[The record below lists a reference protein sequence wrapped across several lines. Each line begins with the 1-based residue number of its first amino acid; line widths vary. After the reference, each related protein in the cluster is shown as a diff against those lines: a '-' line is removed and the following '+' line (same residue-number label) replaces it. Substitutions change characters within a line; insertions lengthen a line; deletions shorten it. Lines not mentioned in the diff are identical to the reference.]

1 MAESDQSSWLATWW
15 NQNQYLKFRE
25 ALPINV
31 SYYIQIENK
40 WELSQMQIA
49 AQLAFQLNQIRL

>member
-1 MAESDQSSWLATWW
+1 MAESEESSWLATWW

-25 ALPINV
+25 PLPINV

-40 WELSQMQIA
+40 WQLPQMKIA
-49 AQLAFQLNQIRL
+49 AQLAY